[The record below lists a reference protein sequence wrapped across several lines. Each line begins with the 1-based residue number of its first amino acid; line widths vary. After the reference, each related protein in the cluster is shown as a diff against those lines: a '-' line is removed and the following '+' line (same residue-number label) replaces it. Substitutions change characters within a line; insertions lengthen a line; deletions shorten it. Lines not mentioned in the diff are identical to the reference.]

1 MAGGL
6 SSFDS
11 ILEGEDSAGADSGRL
26 RGGTGGGTGTSS
38 EARLKLTMEETEED
52 LEWNGLLGP
61 CGESNTLPTSVELE
75 AAEAGGGVRG
85 VRGELGAEAGVPSD
99 SLSGMRL

>member
-1 MAGGL
+1 MWSIILVGRL
-6 SSFDS
+6 SVSV
-11 ILEGEDSAGADSGRL
+11 SGRVL
-26 RGGTGGGTGTSS
+26 
-38 EARLKLTMEETEED
+38 